1 MNKIKCPIVKEELS
15 PLHDFKK
22 QDVSVINDEIV
33 IKHETSYYKFS
44 KKQVRQNI
52 TECRD
57 LMLFTGLI
65 SLAVCLITYL
75 VLGFVLN
82 ENSYGF
88 SHFWMIFILV
98 PIAISLVEVIYKK
111 QIVRFNVAALT
122 ALVYAYL
129 GMFKNLWHPCWI
141 IFIVPIIYYIAGEY
155 IDKKNGYKYLDE
167 AIKIVDDER
176 ISKYRKEN

>member
-1 MNKIKCPIVKEELS
+1 MNKIKSPIVKEEIS

-22 QDVSVINDEIV
+22 QDVSVIDDEIV
-33 IKHETSYYKFS
+33 IKHESSYYKFS
-44 KKQVRQNI
+44 KKQVRKNI

-57 LMLFTGLI
+57 LMLLTSLI
-65 SLAVCLITYL
+65 SFAVCLISYL

-88 SHFWMIFILV
+88 SHFWMLFILI

-111 QIVRFNVAALT
+111 QVVRFNIAALT
-122 ALVYAYL
+122 GLVYAYL
-129 GMFKNLWHPCWI
+129 GMFKNLWHPSWV
-141 IFIVPIIYYIAGEY
+141 IFIVPIVYYIVGEY

-167 AIKIVDDER
+167 AIKIVDNER
-176 ISKYRKEN
+176 ISKYGKEN